1 MTKAVP
7 EELGFL
13 FAGNATLV
21 AVQNR
26 IALTHAWR
34 GGEIAFADGM
44 GFVVPIR
51 TVHAGLNPKYFVRA
65 RHAGIKNI
73 TELLI
78 VDCHPP
84 CGDLLIAFPDRQHGP
99 SDGRK
104 SLSRSCGWYNSL
116 TKKAHLKGPGDL
128 DSLPARAIRK
138 WAGPDASPALIVR
151 PSAWANPFRPEHY
164 MEHTTGSSNP
174 FG

>member
-26 IALTHAWR
+26 IALMHAWR

-51 TVHAGLNPKYFVRA
+51 TVHAGLNPKYFGPLRGMTWYNLLALGSIHRIERDSGA
-65 RHAGIKNI
+65 RH
-73 TELLI
+73 
-78 VDCHPP
+78 VS
-84 CGDLLIAFPDRQHGP
+84 RQLGF
-99 SDGRK
+99 
-104 SLSRSCGWYNSL
+104 
-116 TKKAHLKGPGDL
+116 
-128 DSLPARAIRK
+128 ARRGARNN
-138 WAGPDASPALIVR
+138 R
-151 PSAWANPFRPEHY
+151 PNLA
-164 MEHTTGSSNP
+164 
-174 FG
+174 